1 MDWLPKPKVEAEGFE
16 NNILSFADVRI
27 RGRVRTN
34 LLKNYITLW
43 ALYFR
48 KVVESRYVWWCDVWF
63 FMAAL

>member
-1 MDWLPKPKVEAEGFE
+1 MT
-16 NNILSFADVRI
+16 LSISELWISYLYADVRI